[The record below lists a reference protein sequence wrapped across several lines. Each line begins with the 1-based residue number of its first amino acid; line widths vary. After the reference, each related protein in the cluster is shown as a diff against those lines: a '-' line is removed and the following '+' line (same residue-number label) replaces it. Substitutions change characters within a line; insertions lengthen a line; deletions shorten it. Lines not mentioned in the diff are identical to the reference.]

1 MNDCGLSL
9 RIDMPD
15 GSRFGPGKAALLKAL
30 DQTGSIRSAANSLEM
45 SYPRAL
51 KLIEQMNTT
60 FARPVVETRQG
71 GPEGGGTRI
80 TETGKSILVLY
91 QRICDDAVAAN
102 HKAMSEF
109 QTYLSK

>member
-1 MNDCGLSL
+1 MDDCSFSL

-30 DQTGSIRSAANSLEM
+30 DHTGSIRSAATSLDM

-60 FARPVVETRQG
+60 FATPVVETRQG
-71 GPEGGGTRI
+71 GPEGGGADVTPA
-80 TETGKSILVLY
+80 GKTILGLY
-91 QRICDDAVAAN
+91 QRICGDAVAAN
-102 HKAMSEF
+102 HSAMTEF